1 MTRCCSS
8 DDYGA
13 ADNEDAARRAS
24 SLYLAASHLYSRR
37 GNVFEHG
44 DEGVVTRYGWA
55 TLRATALQGLSL
67 QPADKEVAE
76 AGEFVYVMHI
86 YAKMTLFLGSMCCS
100 LLIFC
105 FPESMLYVGNRGQG
119 GVDSGPWWSIGCG
132 GVCGMKSCLD
142 AIDGVGFWARRS
154 HSVSLVG
161 RQGFAGWVWFF

>member
-13 ADNEDAARRAS
+13 ADNDDAARRAS

-55 TLRATALQGLSL
+55 MLRAAALQGLSS
-67 QPADKEVAE
+67 QTADKEVAE

-86 YAKMTLFLGSMCCS
+86 YTKMTLFLGSMCCS
-100 LLIFC
+100 TANILF
-105 FPESMLYVGNRGQG
+105 S
-119 GVDSGPWWSIGCG
+119 
-132 GVCGMKSCLD
+132 
-142 AIDGVGFWARRS
+142 
-154 HSVSLVG
+154 
-161 RQGFAGWVWFF
+161 